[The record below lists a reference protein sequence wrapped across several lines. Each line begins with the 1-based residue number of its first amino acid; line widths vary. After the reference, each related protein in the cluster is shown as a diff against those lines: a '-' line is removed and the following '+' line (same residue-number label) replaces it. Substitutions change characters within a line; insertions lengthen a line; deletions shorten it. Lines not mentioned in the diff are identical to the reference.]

1 MLNNLLEF
9 RPLGSRCESHL
20 LIANPCSQTLRVYS
34 GPHLPAS
41 SLTLLHQASPLSI
54 YPSFPFLLAPSS
66 YSMLKYL
73 YIVNRRKI
81 FFLNLIHTSSPTSSP
96 SLPTTHFES
105 CLQVL
110 LTSQSS
116 PAWWV
121 LSLPLHWNDSSLT
134 YTLQIQWSFVSSISS
149 LLPQQHVAL
158 MTTPSSLN
166 LPFLWLLWLL
176 LMAFLL
182 HLWSVLTALYRLV
195 HFSYTLTDGVL
206 EGWVLDSSIFIP
218 CTLWGVSLLTHF

>member
-1 MLNNLLEF
+1 M
-9 RPLGSRCESHL
+9 
-20 LIANPCSQTLRVYS
+20 YS

-41 SLTLLHQASPLSI
+41 SLTLLHQTSPLSI

-81 FFLNLIHTSSPTSSP
+81 FFLNLIHTSSHCPTSSP

-134 YTLQIQWSFVSSISS
+134 YTLQIQWSFVSPISS

-195 HFSYTLTDGVL
+195 LFSYTLTDGVL
-206 EGWVLDSSIFIP
+206 EGWVLDSFLFSFHVLSGESHYSHIFNYLYRLVTPTMIA
-218 CTLWGVSLLTHF
+218 